1 MARKS
6 HKMES
11 EKSGVMIYFKPMRE
25 TAHDLDDA
33 RLAKLFR
40 AILDFADPESPVS
53 GTDPDFE
60 DETLNYLWK
69 FIRED
74 AIRDD
79 KRYSGVRVGR
89 KYGAYCKAMKHNNLV
104 PLTREFWEM
113 AGCPTF
119 TQTVANPDLMDVSKI
134 AALANSAYAKN
145 ATQTPAHA
153 ECAMQTPAHAEC
165 AMQILP
171 YSSSSTNINSFSFS
185 NAESTTVSVSDAER
199 WSAPALEDVASDDMP
214 NDIDNHD
221 MPDRDAYA
229 SDDEWIEAIKNQC
242 EESAKDLP
250 PILRTSS
257 WTTQEAFRKW
267 ICYWESTN
275 GRPMP
280 EISRNSLAER
290 FRYYSE
296 LYSPPEVLD
305 LIDAAIDSVYKSIPW
320 DRLERNVRRN

>member
-1 MARKS
+1 MARKMNS
-6 HKMES
+6 D
-11 EKSGVMIYFKPMRE
+11 KSGVMIYFSPMRKE
-25 TAHDLDDA
+25 AHDLDDA
-33 RLAKLFR
+33 RLGRLFR

-53 GTDPDFE
+53 GTDPDFG
-60 DETLNYLWK
+60 DETLNHVWN
-69 FIRED
+69 FVQD
-74 AIRDD
+74 AVTRDD
-79 KRYSGVRVGR
+79 NTYTEKSLNR
-89 KYGAYCKAMKHNNLV
+89 KYSNYVRWSKENKAYIME
-104 PLTREFWEM
+104 REEWRN
-113 AGCPTF
+113 AGCPSFLEIKKRLVQMDPSGSKWIQMDFFYSIWNTISNSS
-119 TQTVANPDLMDVSKI
+119 ANTI
-134 AALANSAYAKN
+134 
-145 ATQTPAHA
+145 
-153 ECAMQTPAHAEC
+153 
-165 AMQILP
+165 
-171 YSSSSTNINSFSFS
+171 SSS

-199 WSAPALEDVASDDMP
+199 WSSPTLEDVASDDTP

-267 ICYWESTN
+267 ICYWKSTN

-280 EISRNSLAER
+280 EMSRNSLAER

>member
-1 MARKS
+1 
-6 HKMES
+6 
-11 EKSGVMIYFKPMRE
+11 
-25 TAHDLDDA
+25 
-33 RLAKLFR
+33 
-40 AILDFADPESPVS
+40 
-53 GTDPDFE
+53 
-60 DETLNYLWK
+60 
-69 FIRED
+69 
-74 AIRDD
+74 
-79 KRYSGVRVGR
+79 
-89 KYGAYCKAMKHNNLV
+89 
-104 PLTREFWEM
+104 M

-145 ATQTPAHA
+145 ATQTPARA
-153 ECAMQTPAHAEC
+153 ECAMQTPARAEC
-165 AMQILP
+165 AMHMLP
-171 YSSSSTNINSFSFS
+171 YISSPSDLDSSLSL
-185 NAESTTVSVSDAER
+185 NAEPQAVWVLGEER
-199 WSAPALEDVASDDMP
+199 WSAPAPADVASDDTP

-267 ICYWESTN
+267 ICYWKSTN

-280 EISRNSLAER
+280 EMSRNSLAER